1 MDVSDILIAWRME
14 SMQMDQEQ
22 KKKLLTALAIVI
34 SLPVLIVGVWAVLI
48 TILVSKGSM
57 LGMILI
63 IAGGLI
69 GYATSLIIATLS
81 ADMVNRFL

>member
-22 KKKLLTALAIVI
+22 KKKLLIALAIVI

-69 GYATSLIIATLS
+69 GYATS
-81 ADMVNRFL
+81 

>member
-1 MDVSDILIAWRME
+1 
-14 SMQMDQEQ
+14 MQMDQEQ

-69 GYATSLIIATLS
+69 GYAHH
-81 ADMVNRFL
+81 